1 MVISAIS
8 WTLTPEDEDAL
19 RRGMERLLQ
28 ESAAHSAMLVDR
40 GGQLL
45 VQAGTRP
52 EFDATTFATLTA
64 ADFSAN
70 DQLARLLGETD
81 FTSLFHQGERE
92 SMLVADIAR
101 RAILVV
107 LFDSRT
113 TLGLVRLRLRPV
125 VEDLTRVVE
134 AMMARDA
141 QAGAPRPILAG
152 ADEEIDRLFQ

>member
-1 MVISAIS
+1 MVISATS
-8 WTLTPEDEDAL
+8 WTLTPEDELAL

-28 ESAAHSAMLVDR
+28 ECGAHCALLVDR

-45 VQAGTRP
+45 TQAGDRP
-52 EFDATTFATLTA
+52 SFDATTFATLTA

-70 DQLARLLGETD
+70 DQLARLLGEND
-81 FTSLFHQGERE
+81 FSSLFHHGDRE

-107 LFDSRT
+107 LFDART
-113 TLGLVRLRLRPV
+113 TLGLVRLRLRPALEELSRTV
-125 VEDLTRVVE
+125 D
-134 AMMARDA
+134 AMVARDG
-141 QAGAPRPILAG
+141 QAGPRPPILAG

>member
-1 MVISAIS
+1 MVISATS

-28 ESAAHSAMLVDR
+28 ESSAHSAMLVDR

-45 VQAGTRP
+45 VQAGDRP
-52 EFDATTFATLTA
+52 AFDATTFATLTA

-92 SMLVADIAR
+92 SMLVADIAG

-113 TLGLVRLRLRPV
+113 TLGLVRLRLRPAV
-125 VEDLTRVVE
+125 QDLARVVE

>member
-19 RRGMERLLQ
+19 RRAMERLLQ

-45 VQAGTRP
+45 VQAGDRP

-125 VEDLTRVVE
+125 VEDLARVVE

-141 QAGAPRPILAG
+141 QAGAQRPILAG

>member
-1 MVISAIS
+1 
-8 WTLTPEDEDAL
+8 
-19 RRGMERLLQ
+19 
-28 ESAAHSAMLVDR
+28 ML
-40 GGQLL
+40 G
-45 VQAGTRP
+45 
-52 EFDATTFATLTA
+52 
-64 ADFSAN
+64 
-70 DQLARLLGETD
+70 
-81 FTSLFHQGERE
+81 
-92 SMLVADIAR
+92 ADIAR

-125 VEDLTRVVE
+125 VEDLARVVE

>member
-1 MVISAIS
+1 MVISATS
-8 WTLTPEDEDAL
+8 WTLTPEDEEAL
-19 RRGMERLLQ
+19 RRGMDRLLQ
-28 ESAAHSAMLVDR
+28 ESSAHSAMLVDR

-45 VQAGTRP
+45 AQAGDRP
-52 EFDATTFATLTA
+52 AFDATTFATLTA

-92 SMLVADIAR
+92 SMLVADIAG

-125 VEDLTRVVE
+125 VEELERIVE

-141 QAGAPRPILAG
+141 HTGAPRPILAG

>member
-1 MVISAIS
+1 MVISATS
-8 WTLTPEDEDAL
+8 WTLTPEDEQAL

-28 ESAAHSAMLVDR
+28 ESSAHCALLVDR

-45 VQAGTRP
+45 AQAGDRP
-52 EFDATTFATLTA
+52 AFDATTFATLTA

-92 SMLVADIAR
+92 SMLVADIAG

-107 LFDSRT
+107 LFDART
-113 TLGLVRLRLRPV
+113 TLGLVRLRLRPAA
-125 VEDLTRVVE
+125 ESLTRIVD
-134 AMMARDA
+134 AMSARDA
-141 QAGAPRPILAG
+141 QAGAPRAILAG
-152 ADEEIDRLFQ
+152 ADDEIDRLFQ

>member
-1 MVISAIS
+1 MVISATS
-8 WTLTPEDEDAL
+8 WALTPEDEDAL

-45 VQAGTRP
+45 VQAGDRP
-52 EFDATTFATLTA
+52 AFDATTFATLTA

-125 VEDLTRVVE
+125 VEDLARVVE

-141 QAGAPRPILAG
+141 QAGAKRPILAG

>member
-1 MVISAIS
+1 MVISATS
-8 WTLTPEDEDAL
+8 WALTPEDEEAL
-19 RRGMERLLQ
+19 RRAMERLLQ

-45 VQAGTRP
+45 VQAGARP

-125 VEDLTRVVE
+125 VEELARVVE

-141 QAGAPRPILAG
+141 QAGASRPILAG

>member
-1 MVISAIS
+1 MVISATS
-8 WTLTPEDEDAL
+8 WALTPEDEDAL
-19 RRGMERLLQ
+19 RRAMERLLQ

-45 VQAGTRP
+45 VQAGDRP

-125 VEDLTRVVE
+125 VEDLARVVE